1 MMKVSFRSRKL
12 ETLETEA
19 GDAGYPPEAVKAFRK
34 RMQFLRS
41 ATDERDLR
49 AMKSMRF
56 EKLLGARS
64 HQYSL
69 RLNDQWRL
77 ILEFE
82 QQAGAK
88 VLVIVEIEDYH

>member
-1 MMKVSFRSRKL
+1 MKVSFRSRKL

-19 GDAGYPPEAVKAFRK
+19 GDAGYPADAVRAFRR

-56 EKLLGARS
+56 ERLKGARS
-64 HQYSL
+64 HQFSL

-77 ILEFE
+77 ILEIEE
-82 QQAGAK
+82 QGNART
-88 VLVIVEIEDYH
+88 LVIVEIEDHH

>member
-1 MMKVSFRSRKL
+1 MKVSFRSRKL

-19 GDAGYPPEAVKAFRK
+19 SDAGYPPEAVKAFRR

-41 ATDERDLR
+41 ADDERDLR

-56 EKLLGARS
+56 EKLQGARS
-64 HQYSL
+64 HQHSL

-77 ILEFE
+77 ILEIE
-82 QQAGAK
+82 PQGTTK
-88 VLVIVEIEDYH
+88 KLVIVDIEDYH

>member
-1 MMKVSFRSRKL
+1 MAAVFQGGHIGVKGVPL
-12 ETLETEA
+12 V
-19 GDAGYPPEAVKAFRK
+19 GDAGYPADAVKAFRK

-56 EKLLGARS
+56 EKLKGARD

-77 ILEFE
+77 ILEIQE
-82 QQAGAK
+82 QANDK
-88 VLVIVEIEDYH
+88 TLVIVEIEDYH